1 MANNTIMTAKNTFG
15 DALVMDFAPDNTPE
29 SCLSNALNATI
40 VTMNGN
46 EYSLQNDM
54 GNGRVETAYLPEG
67 YAPVGTCEFGGIIY
81 IASYN
86 PITNKSQIGCFPSP
100 ERNIS
105 SEDQGISGV
114 TLQETDFKGTKQENS
129 DITASNDLTSVSVKK
144 VLIQK
149 DLNPGDKYIVYS
161 GTSLNTNGIYL
172 SDYGNTDHEHGK
184 FPKIVKLHI
193 VSIEDSGKITY
204 LDSSVRWYTD
214 SETNDYY
221 INSGQLDGTSTLKP
235 DLDSYRNVLSSGY
248 SVFQSKVSGKLA
260 ILAELESITGFET
273 SYSVYKIGEESGNST
288 ELTVNDV
295 KYTNT
300 INYTKY
306 SIYLNFHWTTDNYD
320 INPAKVNVVTDEWT
334 NGKYSLW
341 EPTSTGVQLNT
352 LSTTEEM
359 ASLFSKDAI
368 TQFDISSSVTY
379 NDKEIQGYYL
389 TMCQENGGVK
399 YSDFL
404 ANYTFDKFYAN
415 VKAAIKQD
423 TVFNKVTQ
431 AFENNVPIPGSYYID
446 LDKVVYDNSKAKYYS
461 VDTKGSTLE
470 IDKVE
475 LPDTIVNNQF
485 RNTVCKKYAD
495 VLIPTSQTITNEDG
509 TSSTHNLDISNLVY
523 HYKVRPDMGYGS
535 LGQYECEGYIDFSK
549 INTGEI
555 ELTQWR
561 YFIGENIANI
571 QLGLDCYEE
580 EGMGIEEVVLE
591 FCDNQGKAAAYHL
604 KDKTSY
610 SGVFSINAAL
620 NQYGILTSTDSDGNS
635 IYHAGTADENGE
647 VIADENGKP
656 IAWTSDTKA
665 TTRYTN
671 DAGVLYSNMLY
682 YVRIIVKYSYKDVLG
697 NYNSLDKSKYV
708 TFHRWLWTN
717 TMFNQYYTSLK
728 DFNDQTPELNLDISA
743 SYSSNLSSSSV
754 EYETTSTNSDESL
767 SAQVQYLTGQLTPSI
782 NVGLQSTYDT
792 FSLYKGDDESNLEN
806 IYIDTN
812 IGKKYITSPTNNTYK
827 NVKGTLHEDNTLQ
840 PTTQDS
846 YNLNFSQTL
855 LDKLGITSDN
865 INQKELW
872 EDATSYNNQWKI
884 RGSYYTNG
892 FFMPFINTDSLT
904 YYNYNYEEVDDY
916 QTSKCTIT
924 LKKIFNN
931 APIISIGIVDFSR
944 YKPEYKTQNIS
955 TKVIQPLVYTEADL
969 EKFQLSNSSQIT
981 YSNGPYGTPAKS
993 YFSINCTSG
1002 VVVKHANDQRVMT
1015 YKNGNYSYWL
1025 DGTADGTPKY
1035 SGKDLISESV
1045 ESLLPYNYNILCYD
1059 QSWSRGDLYFKNYL
1073 LAKNGTNSFSKY
1085 VQEDITYCTK
1095 TYSEIDNINGK
1106 STVPSEY
1113 IKNQWTG
1120 IWVYVM
1126 QDKKGNKRPINFV
1139 ANSEVD
1145 LKNNII
1151 GVLGNLYKVS
1161 DEYSSTETT
1170 TKQDITYLDS
1180 YTSLY
1185 TVDMVYKAYV
1195 KETTNGE
1202 EVTDIDYNK
1211 YLAINSYSYSDYL
1224 KVLKENNK
1232 LDSDVVYTNVT
1243 FTIGNVLKNI
1253 PIQIQLQYKAPD
1265 TIIPDL
1271 SSIYTLHPADYT
1283 GKTKDITI
1291 SGTYNSSTLYIY
1303 KDGTLQPWTSYT
1315 PSLFLQYYQ
1324 VQDSHIVLGYAFT
1337 DSTKQTSI
1345 KEASKVEF
1353 ENTNSGS
1360 QFTYENGDL
1369 YLTDGNKCADV
1380 CRLMVRA
1387 NDSEDPDQIL
1397 YFVNPAEIL
1406 VPWMSIIKQ

>member
-15 DALVMDFAPDNTPE
+15 DALIMDFAPDNTPE

-129 DITASNDLTSVSVKK
+129 DIAASNDLTSVSVKK

-161 GTSLNTNGIYL
+161 GTDLASNGMYL
-172 SDYGNTDHEHGK
+172 SDYGNTNHEHGK

-214 SETNDYY
+214 SNNNDYY

-235 DLDSYRNVLSSGY
+235 DIDSYRNVLSSGY

-273 SYSVYKIGEESGNST
+273 SYSVYKIGEESGDST
-288 ELTVNDV
+288 ELAANDV
-295 KYTNT
+295 KYTST

-306 SIYLNFHWTTDNYD
+306 SIYLNFHWNTDNYD
-320 INPAKVNVVTDEWT
+320 INPATVNVVTDEWT

-341 EPTSTGVQLNT
+341 KPTSTGVQLNT
-352 LSTTEEM
+352 LSPDQEM
-359 ASLFSKDAI
+359 ASLFLKDTI
-368 TQFDISSSVTY
+368 TQFDISSSATY

-389 TMCQENGGVK
+389 TMCQKNSKMK

-404 ANYTFDKFYAN
+404 ENYTFDKFYA
-415 VKAAIKQD
+415 KIKVAVNQD

-431 AFENNVPIPGSYYID
+431 AFDNNVPIPGSYYID
-446 LDKVVYDNSKAKYYS
+446 LDKVVYNNSEAKYYS
-461 VDTKGSTLE
+461 VDTKGNTLE

-475 LPDTIVNNQF
+475 LPDIIVNNQF

-495 VLIPTSQTITNEDG
+495 VLIPTSQTLTNEDG
-509 TSSTHNLDISNLVY
+509 TSSTHNLDTSNLVY

-549 INTGEI
+549 INTGDI

-571 QLGLDCYEE
+571 QLGLACYEE

-620 NQYGILTSTDSDGNS
+620 NQYGILTSIDSDGNT
-635 IYHAGTADENGE
+635 IYHAGVADENGE
-647 VIADENGKP
+647 VVSDENGKP
-656 IAWTSDTKA
+656 VAWTIEE
-665 TTRYTN
+665 TTRYAN

-717 TMFNQYYTSLK
+717 TMFNQYYTTLK

-743 SYSSNLSSSSV
+743 NYSSSLSSSSV
-754 EYETTSTNSDESL
+754 EYETTSTSSDENL
-767 SAQVQYLTGQLTPSI
+767 SAQVQYLAGQLTPSI

-846 YNLNFSQTL
+846 YDLNFSQTL

-865 INQKELW
+865 INKKELW
-872 EDATSYNNQWKI
+872 EDATSYNNQWDI
-884 RGSYYTNG
+884 SGSYYTG
-892 FFMPFINTDSLT
+892 GLFKSFTSGDSLT

-916 QTSKCTIT
+916 QTSKYTNT
-924 LKKIFNN
+924 LKEIFNN
-931 APIISIGIVDFSR
+931 APMISVSIVDFSR

-955 TKVIQPLVYTEADL
+955 TKVIQPLVYTESDL
-969 EKFQLSNSSQIT
+969 EKFQLSSNSQETS
-981 YSNGPYGTPAKS
+981 SSGPYGKPAKS
-993 YFSINCTSG
+993 PFSINDTSG
-1002 VVVKHANDQRVMT
+1002 LEIEHANNHRVMT

-1025 DGTADGTPKY
+1025 NGTNSGTPTY
-1035 SGKDLISESV
+1035 AGKQLLSESV
-1045 ESLLPYNYNILCYD
+1045 ETLMSYNYNILGYT
-1059 QSWSRGDLYFKNYL
+1059 QSWFRGDLKFRNYL
-1073 LAKNGTNSFSKY
+1073 LAKNGNNSFSSY
-1085 VQEDITYCTK
+1085 VQHYIPYCTK
-1095 TYSEIDNINGK
+1095 AYSEIDNINGT
-1106 STVPSEY
+1106 STVDSQY
-1113 IKNQWTG
+1113 IKNQWPD

-1126 QDKKGNKRPINFV
+1126 QDKQGNKRPVNLV
-1139 ANSEVD
+1139 AYSSAN
-1145 LKNNII
+1145 LRHNIV

-1185 TVDMVYKAYV
+1185 TVDMVYKAYIQE
-1195 KETTNGE
+1195 ET
-1202 EVTDIDYNK
+1202 DYNK

-1224 KVLKENNK
+1224 NVLKKNNK
-1232 LDSDVVYTNVT
+1232 LDSTIVYTNVT

-1253 PIQIQLQYKAPD
+1253 PIQIQVQYKEPD

-1271 SSIYTLHPADYT
+1271 SSMYTLHPADYN
-1283 GKTKDITI
+1283 GKTADITI

-1303 KDGTLQPWTSYT
+1303 RNGTLEPWTSYT
-1315 PSLFLQYYQ
+1315 PSMQ
-1324 VQDSHIVLGYAFT
+1324 VVNYTTSDSHIVLVAYSVDGTETMVSAN
-1337 DSTKQTSI
+1337 Q
-1345 KEASKVEF
+1345 VRF

-1369 YLTDGNKCADV
+1369 YLTDGNKCADI

-1387 NDSEDPDQIL
+1387 NDAEDPDQIL

>member
-114 TLQETDFKGTKQENS
+114 TLQETDFKGTKYENS
-129 DITASNDLTSVSVKK
+129 DITAPNDLTSVSVKK

-161 GTSLNTNGIYL
+161 GTSLNTNGVYL

-204 LDSSVRWYTD
+204 LDSSVRWYTG
-214 SETNDYY
+214 SNNNDYY

-273 SYSVYKIGEESGNST
+273 SYSVYKIPFDEGEQATSEVTKNGST
-288 ELTVNDV
+288 ELIADNI
-295 KYTNT
+295 KYTST

-320 INPAKVNVVTDEWT
+320 VNPATVNVVTDEWT

-341 EPTSTGVQLNT
+341 EPTSKGVQLNT
-352 LSTTEEM
+352 LSPDQQM
-359 ASLFSKDAI
+359 ASLFSEVK
-368 TQFDISSSVTY
+368 QFDISSSVTY
-379 NDKEIQGYYL
+379 DDKEVKGYYL
-389 TMCQENGGVK
+389 TMCQEEPEIS
-399 YSDFL
+399 YQSFL
-404 ANYTFDKFYAN
+404 ETYTFDKFYAN
-415 VKAAIKQD
+415 VKTAINQD

-461 VDTKGSTLE
+461 VDTKGTTLE
-470 IDKVE
+470 INKVE
-475 LPDTIVNNQF
+475 LPDIIVNNQF

-495 VLIPTSQTITNEDG
+495 VLIPTSQTITNGDG

-535 LGQYECEGYIDFSK
+535 LGRYECEGYIDFSK
-549 INTGEI
+549 INTGDI

-620 NQYGILTSTDSDGNS
+620 NQYGILTNTDSDGHT
-635 IYHAGTADENGE
+635 IYHAGAADENGE
-647 VIADENGKP
+647 VTAGENGKP
-656 IAWTSDTKA
+656 IAWTNEDAK
-665 TTRYTN
+665 RYAN

-717 TMFNQYYTSLK
+717 TMFNQYYTTLK

-743 SYSSNLSSSSV
+743 SYTSNLSSSSA

-812 IGKKYITSPTNNTYK
+812 IGKKYITSPINNTYK
-827 NVKGTLHEDNTLQ
+827 NVKGTLHEDSTLQ

-846 YNLNFSQTL
+846 YDIKFSQTL

-865 INQKELW
+865 TNEKELW
-872 EDATSYNNQWKI
+872 EDATNYNNQWSI
-884 RGSYYTNG
+884 SGSYYTDGSSKSFTNDG
-892 FFMPFINTDSLT
+892 SLT

-916 QTSKCTIT
+916 QTSKYTNT
-924 LKKIFNN
+924 LKEIFNN
-931 APIISIGIVDFSR
+931 APILSISIVDFSK

-955 TKVIQPLVYTEADL
+955 TKVIQPLVYTESDL
-969 EKFQLSNSSQIT
+969 DKFQLSSSSQIT
-981 YSNGPYGTPAKS
+981 YSSGPYGKPAKS
-993 YFSINCTSG
+993 YFNIDGTSG
-1002 VVVKHANDQRVMT
+1002 VAVKHANDQRVMS

-1025 DGTADGTPKY
+1025 DGTNDGTPTYDK
-1035 SGKDLISESV
+1035 KDLIAESV

-1059 QSWSRGDLYFKNYL
+1059 QGWGRGELQFKNYL
-1073 LAKNGTNSFSKY
+1073 LARNGTNSFSDY
-1085 VQEDITYCTK
+1085 VQNNIPYCTQK
-1095 TYSEIDNINGK
+1095 YSEIDNVNGDN
-1106 STVPSEY
+1106 TVEDQY
-1113 IKNQWTG
+1113 IKNTTPWHS
-1120 IWVYVM
+1120 ICVYVM

-1139 ANSEVD
+1139 AKTEVD
-1145 LKNNII
+1145 LRNNIV

-1170 TKQDITYLDS
+1170 TKQDVTYLDS

-1185 TVDMVYKAYV
+1185 TVDMVYKAYIQE
-1195 KETTNGE
+1195 ET
-1202 EVTDIDYNK
+1202 DYNK

-1224 KVLKENNK
+1224 NVLKKNNK
-1232 LDSDVVYTNVT
+1232 LDSDVVYNNVT

-1253 PIQIQLQYKAPD
+1253 PIQVQLKYKEPN

-1271 SSIYTLHPADYT
+1271 SSVYTLHPADYT

-1303 KDGTLQPWTSYT
+1303 KDGTLQPWTSHT
-1315 PSLFLQYYQ
+1315 PSLFLQYFQ
-1324 VQDSHIVLGYAFT
+1324 VQDSHIVLGSAFT
-1337 DSTKQTSI
+1337 DSTINTSI
-1345 KEASKVEF
+1345 KEASKVGF
-1353 ENTNSGS
+1353 ANTNSGS

-1380 CRLMVRA
+1380 CRLVVRA
-1387 NDSEDPDQIL
+1387 DDNKDPDQIL